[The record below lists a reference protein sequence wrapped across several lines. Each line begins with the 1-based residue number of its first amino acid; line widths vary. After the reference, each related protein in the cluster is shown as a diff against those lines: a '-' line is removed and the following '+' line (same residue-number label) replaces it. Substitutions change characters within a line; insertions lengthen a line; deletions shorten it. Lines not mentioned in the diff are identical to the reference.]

1 MAPQAAVRA
10 EEVLVAVSTLQ
21 KLLLNVSAFRIQN
34 VAAVCDLRH
43 GTRVEKL
50 GKKK

>member
-1 MAPQAAVRA
+1 
-10 EEVLVAVSTLQ
+10 
-21 KLLLNVSAFRIQN
+21 VSAFRIQN

-50 GKKK
+50 GKKKWNWEAVT